1 MSAAAKSTKQTQ
13 SLDEF
18 FDDDDLS
25 VDSPR
30 DLSESSD
37 NVSSVKET
45 IDLSDDDD
53 NEPADQPREKID
65 KMPPKPEQK
74 SNPKGKIIINLASID
89 INSKNRRKLRAI
101 LQ

>member
-13 SLDEF
+13 ILDEF

-45 IDLSDDDD
+45 IDLSDDD
-53 NEPADQPREKID
+53 NEPTDQPQE